1 MPPRSPSA
9 SPEPESEA
17 SDSDAASDSDPD
29 YDTGASSAGDSSS
42 DDASGSSATESD
54 AETESEAEAGSEA
67 AESSAAESSALAAKM
82 GPHSWFWCPL
92 CKSVYTG
99 VTRMALAQ
107 RWYAL
112 VCART
117 EEDDERLEAARNLA
131 ICLCDDGQYV
141 EAEKMQREILPVR
154 KRVHGIKHATT
165 LQACKALAGCLLLQA
180 KHAEAADMYQEILE
194 VRERVQGPEHAE
206 TLAAKEHLASSLCH
220 QAKSTRKP
228 RTCTRRYWRCA
239 SGCRASMS
247 VAPGTRGTIWWRHL
261 LCRESTPRRRF
272 CCVICSRLAR
282 SRLARTTRRL
292 YKCGTKC
299 ATT

>member
-1 MPPRSPSA
+1 MCLDRKPQGDVQPLGCA
-9 SPEPESEA
+9 CVSEHGRGHVEC
-17 SDSDAASDSDPD
+17 SIV
-29 YDTGASSAGDSSS
+29 Y
-42 DDASGSSATESD
+42 
-54 AETESEAEAGSEA
+54 AERV
-67 AESSAAESSALAAKM
+67 AAKM

-92 CKSVYTG
+92 CKNVYTG

-165 LQACKALAGCLLLQA
+165 LQACKALAGCLFLQA
-180 KHAEAADMYQEILE
+180 KHAEAGNMYQEILE

-206 TLAAKEHLASSLCH
+206 TLAAKEHLANSLSH
-220 QAKSTRKP
+220 QAKHAEAGDMYQDILAVRERVQGPEHAETLAAKKHL
-228 RTCTRRYWRCA
+228 A
-239 SGCRASMS
+239 SS
-247 VAPGTRGTIWWRHL
+247 L
-261 LCRESTPRRRF
+261 
-272 CCVICSRLAR
+272 
-282 SRLARTTRRL
+282 
-292 YKCGTKC
+292 
-299 ATT
+299 